1 MKRESPS
8 EPETRTP
15 ASSDRLTERL
25 ALLKVTDQT
34 FPVCVRSWHSL
45 RQHRAALR
53 KMASKYPLIIS
64 FGELRVVLEHPDQVD
79 RLIADLRAKLKAWW
93 LFGTATRAGE
103 LQ

>member
-1 MKRESPS
+1 
-8 EPETRTP
+8 
-15 ASSDRLTERL
+15 
-25 ALLKVTDQT
+25 
-34 FPVCVRSWHSL
+34 
-45 RQHRAALR
+45 
-53 KMASKYPLIIS
+53 MASKYPLIIS